1 MCDYHGQV
9 IPQREGEKMMDK
21 LDVGMCYLFFFKGT
35 GGVKLCIDAQTFPCE
50 CHPQKDTFG
59 RQMNCSGK
67 NFNVRPV
74 HFKLKF
80 PDGPRDTILFLAT
93 RDIKCNEELL
103 WDYGVRRTPFKGEG
117 LNLEWLDE
125 RGKPCSSKLLLLHTR
140 DCTVSVAPFKEENQA
155 LLFFSPSF

>member
-1 MCDYHGQV
+1 MTNVKEKECQRFVITGPESFFSVLCRCYCDHAILQGDVICDYYGRV
-9 IPQREGEKMMDK
+9 IPQCEGEKMMDK
-21 LDVGMCYLFFFKGT
+21 LDEGMGYLFFFKGM

-59 RQMNCSGK
+59 KRMNHSGK

-103 WDYGVRRTPFKGEG
+103 WDYG
-117 LNLEWLDE
+117 
-125 RGKPCSSKLLLLHTR
+125 
-140 DCTVSVAPFKEENQA
+140 
-155 LLFFSPSF
+155 